1 MTLEAI
7 AYILF
12 WVLSP
17 VIVGIAMIPILA
29 LADVVVWMMEWR
41 GNANGKSISAKDQGR
56 AEGTSDT

>member
-7 AYILF
+7 DYILF

-29 LADVVVWMMEWR
+29 LADVVLEASER
-41 GNANGKSISAKDQGR
+41 DPER
-56 AEGTSDT
+56 RL